1 MFSHKDP
8 NFLHHKFTS
17 YLSRHAH
24 FLAIAETKL
33 NATDYKQTNNVTSSF
48 NLVSNGGLIRT
59 HNTPNF
65 FNSSNSQ
72 PGGVLAG
79 FYGKLHQ
86 RHQSTGYDPFG
97 RWMWH
102 QFVGGNGIVRIYTFY
117 RVVHSY
123 DEQSGLTTAWS
134 QQRREL
140 KDHGILTNP
149 RQQAITDICKD
160 IQKAID
166 SDISIILLT
175 DLNEG
180 INDSEKKH
188 QKFQNL
194 GLCNLME
201 ERIGTGLPATR
212 IPGSKAIDHVYISS
226 TILPHVQQAGFAPL
240 RFFDFSDH
248 RAIVMDIDFHSILD
262 KDLVTLKNG
271 VHRRLNTA
279 IPIRM
284 EKYVKYI
291 EKEWKY
297 HNIHQRIEKL
307 NDPSLDVP
315 ALTSLLHTLDN
326 QITQIMNAAEKRCS
340 KVPRNAHDAWS
351 STLHNAIQNIWE
363 CRYQIRE
370 LHRKAITDVTV
381 NTLSFQQANEA
392 LVHEK
397 NRIY

>member
-17 YLSRHAH
+17 YVLRHAH

-97 RWMWH
+97 RWVWH

-180 INDSEKKH
+180 INDSEKTTKNSKIWDCVTSWKSVLVLGYRPQEFQD
-188 QKFQNL
+188 QKLSIMYTF
-194 GLCNLME
+194 
-201 ERIGTGLPATR
+201 LP
-212 IPGSKAIDHVYISS
+212 
-226 TILPHVQQAGFAPL
+226 QF
-240 RFFDFSDH
+240 
-248 RAIVMDIDFHSILD
+248 
-262 KDLVTLKNG
+262 
-271 VHRRLNTA
+271 
-279 IPIRM
+279 
-284 EKYVKYI
+284 
-291 EKEWKY
+291 
-297 HNIHQRIEKL
+297 
-307 NDPSLDVP
+307 
-315 ALTSLLHTLDN
+315 
-326 QITQIMNAAEKRCS
+326 
-340 KVPRNAHDAWS
+340 
-351 STLHNAIQNIWE
+351 
-363 CRYQIRE
+363 
-370 LHRKAITDVTV
+370 
-381 NTLSFQQANEA
+381 
-392 LVHEK
+392 
-397 NRIY
+397 